1 MKHDALGRSERA
13 YKEKAA
19 ERPWLNEKT
28 LIVSLDLAGATF
40 SGAGALWVWVHLL
53 GYELLWWNPVVLII
67 LGLVWIVSLTRSR
80 VLGSRLRRSLLD
92 DLPTIVKKVLYGS
105 MTVALGVAL
114 VRLDPSDAGLLVVA
128 ASLGVVV
135 IPIARGCSYALLDRA
150 RNRAKRRVLIIGA
163 GKAGN
168 RVAHLISK
176 NPRIRSEVIG
186 FLDKEPLIDADE
198 DLQAEFPVLGSSY
211 DLGRILEESQVDE
224 VIVAFS
230 TAPHQRFLEMIW
242 ECDRRGVNISFVPRL
257 FEAATVQ
264 SVMEDIGGIPLMH
277 SNRVR
282 LRGYNVA
289 IKRTFDLLGAGMGL
303 ALLCPLLLL
312 IALVVRLDS
321 PGPIFFRQARSGRD
335 GRTFVMYKFRSMR
348 TDAEDLGTWTRQQ
361 DPRRTRVGRFLRAWN
376 LDELP
381 QLWNVLRGEMS
392 LVGPR
397 PEQPTY
403 VELFEES
410 IYRYAHRH
418 RIKSGITGW
427 AQVNGLRGDTSIEE
441 RVLFDNYYI
450 ENWSPWLDIKIIVL
464 TLFQAW
470 VSRPELGN
478 G

>member
-1 MKHDALGRSERA
+1 MKHDILGGSERA
-13 YKEKAA
+13 FKEKTA
-19 ERPWLNEKT
+19 ERRWLNEKT
-28 LIVSLDLAGATF
+28 LIVSLDLAGAAL
-40 SGAGALWVWVHLL
+40 SGAGALWVWVFLL
-53 GYELLWWNPVVLII
+53 GYELLWWYPVVLVI
-67 LGLVWIVSLTRSR
+67 LGLFWTVSLTRSR

-105 MTVALGVAL
+105 MAVALGVAL
-114 VRLDPSDAGLLVVA
+114 VRLDPRDTGLLVVA
-128 ASLGVVV
+128 ASFGVVV
-135 IPIARGCSYALLDRA
+135 IPIARLCAYALL
-150 RNRAKRRVLIIGA
+150 NRVGNRTKRRVLIIGA

-168 RVAHLISK
+168 RVAHLIFK
-176 NPRIRSEVIG
+176 NPRIRAEVIG
-186 FLDKEPLIDADE
+186 FLDKEPLMDTDE
-198 DLQAEFPVLGSSY
+198 DLQAAFPVLGSSY
-211 DLGRILEESQVDE
+211 DLGRILEEYQVDE

-282 LRGYNVA
+282 LQGYNVA

-321 PGPIFFRQARSGRD
+321 PGPVFFRQARSGRD
-335 GRTFVMYKFRSMR
+335 GRTFFMYKFRSMR
-348 TDAEDLGTWTRQQ
+348 TDAEDLGTWTKQQ

-397 PEQPTY
+397 PEQTTY

-427 AQVNGLRGDTSIEE
+427 AQVNGLRGDTSIDE

-450 ENWSPWLDIKIIVL
+450 ENWSPWLDIKIIIL